1 MVMLFAL
8 GPAVVATSYPA
19 QAAYAPSSSAVAAY
33 EARVIWRMNKERV
46 RLHRGGILRAAS
58 CPDYYAERWA
68 PYLARTGLFQHQSM
82 YPILRGCKASRVAE
96 NLARGN
102 ISADQIVYAW
112 MASPGHRANVLDGR
126 LTRVGV
132 SAVYRYGRWTV
143 AADFSRP

>member
-1 MVMLFAL
+1 MVMLAAL
-8 GPAVVATSYPA
+8 GPAVVMTSAPA
-19 QAAYAPSSSAVAAY
+19 QAVYAPSSSTVAAY
-33 EARVIWRMNKERV
+33 EARVIWRMNIV
-46 RLHRGGILRAAS
+46 RAAYHRGRLTAAS

-68 PYLARTGLFQHQSM
+68 PYLARTGLFYHQSM
-82 YPILRGCKASRVAE
+82 YPILRGCHASRVAE

-102 ISADQIVYAW
+102 VSADSVVAAW

-132 SAVYRYGRWTV
+132 SAVYRNGRWTV